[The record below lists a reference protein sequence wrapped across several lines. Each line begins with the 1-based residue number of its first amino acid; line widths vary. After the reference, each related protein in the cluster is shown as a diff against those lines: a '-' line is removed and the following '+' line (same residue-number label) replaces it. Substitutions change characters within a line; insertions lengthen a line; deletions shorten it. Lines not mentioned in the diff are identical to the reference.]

1 MARRTA
7 KITRPEES
15 NEENIEIERVEDG
28 DLQGEDDS
36 ETLLNLG
43 NLRDLV
49 FLGRLKEVVDI
60 EGFKFVVTTLSTQQ
74 QVDIMH
80 QVMKT
85 DATDRILDIKP
96 ITVSYV
102 IDSING
108 VPLEEICDD
117 DSITNVEDRRLSVV
131 YGLQSLV
138 VERLYQVYEKLVEA
152 SGEEVGLD
160 LLKE

>member
-7 KITRPEES
+7 KITRPEE
-15 NEENIEIERVEDG
+15 NDEENIEIERVEDS
-28 DLQGEDDS
+28 DLQGEDDR
-36 ETLLNLG
+36 ETLLSLG

-49 FLGRLKEVVDI
+49 FLGRLKEIVDI
-60 EGFKFVVTTLSTQQ
+60 EGFKFVVTTLSTKQ

-80 QVMKT
+80 QVMKS
-85 DATDRILDIKP
+85 DVADRILDIKP

-102 IDSING
+102 IESING

-117 DSITNVEDRRLSVV
+117 DSITDEEERRLSVV
-131 YGLQSLV
+131 YGLQSLI

-160 LLKE
+160 FLKE